1 MWIDRRLQKTEVAP
15 ALLLMLLVCL
25 GCGTGASPPQDDGQ
39 ENNAVVLRIEGREFT
54 TRDFADYVEYG
65 VGEKA
70 GNLSPDALSRLFDR
84 FFDEKVLLAAA
95 RLKNVVLTDEEK
107 SEYLAEVSIASVSN
121 NASGE
126 TGAGSSGRLFER
138 QLVEKYARQTLQGTE
153 ATQAEIREYYDEH
166 KRDFLLAERI
176 QVSQILYETEEKAVD
191 ALRRL
196 ENAPPAE
203 YRRTAREESLGPE
216 AVRGG
221 LMGVYKPGD
230 LPSDMEKVVFSL
242 REGKLSQVVE
252 SSYGFHIF
260 RVDKKFPPHLQTVGE
275 ATPAIRLKVLEEKY
289 KETMAAHIDELKND
303 LSWDVYLENLP
314 FPYQRLSG

>member
-1 MWIDRRLQKTEVAP
+1 MWIDRRLQKKEGVA
-15 ALLLMLLVCL
+15 ALLLMLLACI
-25 GCGTGASPPQDDGQ
+25 GCGKGDSLPQDDDQGKD
-39 ENNAVVLRIEGREFT
+39 AVVLRIEGREFT
-54 TRDFADYVEYG
+54 TGEFEDYVKHG
-65 VGEKA
+65 VGEEA
-70 GNLSPDALSRLFDR
+70 ENLSPDALSRLFDR
-84 FFDEKVLLAAA
+84 FFDEKVLLTAA
-95 RLKNVVLTDEEK
+95 RLKSVALTDEEK
-107 SEYLAEVSIASVSN
+107 SAYLAGVSVA

-126 TGAGSSGRLFER
+126 AGAGSSERLFER
-138 QLVEKYARQTLQGTE
+138 QLVEKYARLTLEGIE

-176 QVSQILYETEEKAVD
+176 QVSQILYDSEEKAVD

-230 LPSDMEKVVFSL
+230 LPSDMEKVVFAL

-289 KETMAAHIDELKND
+289 NETMAAHIDELKND
-303 LSWDVYLENLP
+303 LSWDVFHENLP
-314 FPYQRLSG
+314 FPYQRLHG